1 MMSDTICNKKSYVER
16 KEAMDLYRALNA
28 DVPQLLLTVMHQPR
42 PTIAGEDYQRITL
55 TLHKDVREQF
65 QVIENEL
72 NRWLKKHYAEEAE
85 ETVRKLQRL
94 AFLSEHADVEQ
105 VQEALTRDYSRLGS
119 KVGSLALVGVQGFGE
134 EVMSEEIPTDPGLA
148 SNVAAAHKR
157 LESMGF
163 QPPEGALHETWL
175 LFRGSVHYDILEH
188 VVRSRLGSFGTF
200 REGTAHI
207 SPGIYEL
214 IYQIG
219 EGLTAELKD
228 IVMQEVTVT
237 FGQGKNEDA
246 AFRQEVAALM
256 EKVGEN
262 EHLFHA
268 SFWQRKPGLDVNNE
282 FVLRMRLTDGEQ
294 VLLEMMRAIAGTG
307 KVGRKMIVKKG
318 KMMLGKRVL

>member
-1 MMSDTICNKKSYVER
+1 
-16 KEAMDLYRALNA
+16 MDLYRALNA

-42 PTIAGEDYQRITL
+42 PTISGEDYQRLSL
-55 TLHKDVREQF
+55 TLHTDMREQF
-65 QVIENEL
+65 QNIENEL
-72 NRWLKKHYAEEAE
+72 NSWLKKHYAEEAE

-94 AFLSEHADVEQ
+94 ASLAEHADAEQ
-105 VQEALTRDYSRLGS
+105 VQEVLMRDYSRLGS

-134 EVMSEEIPTDPGLA
+134 EVMSEEMPTDPDLA

-157 LESMGF
+157 LASMGF
-163 QPPEGALHETWL
+163 QPLEGALHETWL

-188 VVRSRLGSFGTF
+188 VVKSRLSSFGTF

-207 SPGIYEL
+207 SAGVYEL

-228 IVMQEVTVT
+228 EIVLQEVTVT

-256 EKVGEN
+256 EEAGEN

-268 SFWQRKPGLDVNNE
+268 SFWQRKPGLDAHNE
-282 FVLRMRLTDGEQ
+282 FVLRMRLTDGEP

-307 KVGRKMIVKKG
+307 KIGRKMIAKKG
-318 KMMLGKRVL
+318 KMMLGRRVL